1 MGPDCPPEIVDD
13 IAGDRPAWPA
23 LLVLIALAGATWCA
37 YTAIYNLYFHPLSRF
52 PGPRAAAV
60 TGYWKAWVECVLE
73 KSFCHE
79 LEVLHARNGKVVR
92 VGPNELHFSDPQAYH
107 DIYNAKNRWDKERN
121 LYHSFGEDRSSFGFL
136 TYREAKARKDVLN
149 KSFSPAA
156 IAKCEPIVLAKVRA
170 LCAAFA
176 ARPPSAPADLNYA
189 FRCMTMDVI
198 TYLCFGTSIAA
209 TQTPDFAAPI
219 LLAMDAS
226 TAVFVRFK
234 HSALYKTMITACPPA
249 LAVVLS
255 PATKGMIGLQTL
267 LRAQIRGLLKDPQRG
282 LEGLPHDMTIYH
294 RLMDP
299 GARREGGGGGGEAPS
314 EGSLYEEA
322 QALMFGGADTVGNAL
337 MVGSFHLLRQP
348 RACARLKREL
358 GDAWPAVDGEK
369 GPGAKEL
376 AELPY
381 LDAVIKEALRMS
393 SGVVAGLLRVV
404 PKEGAV
410 VAGTSVPGGTV
421 VSCASV
427 FVHFNPDIF
436 PEPCSFRPER
446 WLENPNLDNWLVAF
460 SRGPRMCLGI
470 NLAWAELRLCFA
482 HVYRKFDMKLAES
495 SPSELKFRDT
505 FLPAFQGEHVKAYMT
520 PVSA

>member
-1 MGPDCPPEIVDD
+1 M
-13 IAGDRPAWPA
+13 
-23 LLVLIALAGATWCA
+23 
-37 YTAIYNLYFHPLSRF
+37 
-52 PGPRAAAV
+52 
-60 TGYWKAWVECVLE
+60 
-73 KSFCHE
+73 
-79 LEVLHARNGKVVR
+79 
-92 VGPNELHFSDPQAYH
+92 
-107 DIYNAKNRWDKERN
+107 
-121 LYHSFGEDRSSFGFL
+121 
-136 TYREAKARKDVLN
+136 
-149 KSFSPAA
+149 
-156 IAKCEPIVLAKVRA
+156 RA

-410 VAGTSVPGGTV
+410 VAGTSVPGG
-421 VSCASV
+421 VSAFFFFGRRVESVYGFFLTLRSCRPSSRVPASSCTSTPTSSL
-427 FVHFNPDIF
+427 NPVLSARSAGSRIRILTTG
-436 PEPCSFRPER
+436 S
-446 WLENPNLDNWLVAF
+446 WL
-460 SRGPRMCLGI
+460 SRGVHGC
-470 NLAWAELRLCFA
+470 AW
-482 HVYRKFDMKLAES
+482 VS
-495 SPSELKFRDT
+495 SKYHLLSST
-505 FLPAFQGEHVKAYMT
+505 H
-520 PVSA
+520 

>member
-1 MGPDCPPEIVDD
+1 MDPNCPPKTLDD
-13 IAGDRPAWPA
+13 VPGRQPAWPA
-23 LLVLIALAGATWCA
+23 LLILVAVAGATWCV
-37 YTAIYNLYFHPLSRF
+37 YTVVYNLYFHPLARF
-52 PGPRAAAV
+52 PGPPAAAA
-60 TGYWKAWVECVLE
+60 TGYWKAWIECVLE
-73 KSFCHE
+73 KSFVHE
-79 LEVLHARNGKVVR
+79 LEVLHARYGRVVR

-107 DIYNAKNRWDKERN
+107 DIYNNKNRWDKERN

-149 KSFSPAA
+149 KSFSPTA
-156 IAKCEPIVLAKVRA
+156 IAKCESIIRSKVDA

-176 ARPPSAPADLNYA
+176 SNAQENSPSDLYYA

-198 TYLCFGTSIAA
+198 TYLCFGASVAA
-209 TQTPDFAAPI
+209 LQAPGFRAPI

-226 TAVFVRFK
+226 SAVFVRFK
-234 HSALYKTMITACPPA
+234 HSALYKTLITSCPPR

-255 PATKGMIGLQTL
+255 PATRGMIDLQTL
-267 LRAQIRGLLKDPQRG
+267 LRAQIRELVRDPERA
-282 LEGLPHDMTIYH
+282 LDGLPHDMTIYH

-299 GARREGGGGGGEAPS
+299 SAYRGGDGEVPG

-337 MVGSFHLLRQP
+337 MVGSFHLLREGEKYE
-348 RACARLKREL
+348 RLKQEL
-358 GDAWPAVDGEK
+358 EGAWPVLEGQEA
-369 GPGAKEL
+369 GPSAKEL

-410 VAGTSVPGGTV
+410 IAGMSVPGGTV
-421 VSCASV
+421 VSCSST
-427 FVHFNPDIF
+427 FVHFNTDIF
-436 PEPCSFRPER
+436 PEPHSFRPER
-446 WLENPNLDNWLVAF
+446 WLESPELENWLVAF

-482 HVYRKFDMKLAES
+482 HVYRKFDMSLAES
-495 SPSELKFRDT
+495 SPKELEFRDT
-505 FLPAFQGEHVKAYMT
+505 FLPAYQGEHVKAYMR
-520 PVSA
+520 PASA

>member
-1 MGPDCPPEIVDD
+1 M
-13 IAGDRPAWPA
+13 
-23 LLVLIALAGATWCA
+23 
-37 YTAIYNLYFHPLSRF
+37 
-52 PGPRAAAV
+52 
-60 TGYWKAWVECVLE
+60 
-73 KSFCHE
+73 
-79 LEVLHARNGKVVR
+79 
-92 VGPNELHFSDPQAYH
+92 
-107 DIYNAKNRWDKERN
+107 
-121 LYHSFGEDRSSFGFL
+121 
-136 TYREAKARKDVLN
+136 
-149 KSFSPAA
+149 
-156 IAKCEPIVLAKVRA
+156 RA

-410 VAGTSVPGGTV
+410 VAGTSVPGGVSAFFFFWSPCGICLWVFSDASFVQTV

-470 NLAWAELRLCFA
+470 
-482 HVYRKFDMKLAES
+482 K
-495 SPSELKFRDT
+495 
-505 FLPAFQGEHVKAYMT
+505 
-520 PVSA
+520 